1 MILANILLWAA
12 RIIGGIALITI
23 SFTVI
28 PEIMRADPEKG
39 EGLKGAQQW
48 MEFLCFPVLALL
60 GLALAYWNPGLGGGI
75 SLTGMALFLI
85 LRPNLASD
93 PFMLAMWIPGG
104 LYIAYWLVK
113 MYGVTQG

>member
-1 MILANILLWAA
+1 MILANIILWIA
-12 RIIGGIALITI
+12 RIIGGIVLVAI
-23 SFTVI
+23 SFTVV

-48 MEFLCFPVLALL
+48 LEFICFPVLALL
-60 GLALAYWNPGLGGGI
+60 GLALAYWKPGLGGAV
-75 SLTGMALFLI
+75 SLAGMALFFV

-104 LYIAYWLVK
+104 LYLAYWLVK
-113 MYGVTQG
+113 TYGVVQD